1 MPEAPRLPTR
11 ETLPAV
17 RSRAAKIVR
26 ALRRRYPDPRVPL
39 RHENA
44 LQLLVATILSAQ
56 CTDAMVNRITPAL
69 FARYRSAADFAGAD
83 TREFEKMIRPTGF
96 FRQKTKAI
104 LGAARTLVERF
115 GGAVPGTME
124 ELLLLEGVGRK
135 TANVILGGFYGV
147 PGVVVDTHV
156 RRLSRRLALT
166 GADEPDR
173 IEQDLMRLIPRREWS
188 AFSLRLIFFGREIC
202 AARNPRCPVCPL
214 NRYCP
219 SAKYGGT
226 PPWMRPRRR

>member
-1 MPEAPRLPTR
+1 MPEAPRVPTR

-17 RSRAAKIVR
+17 RSRAAKIIRV
-26 ALRRRYPDPRVPL
+26 LRRRYPDPRVPL

-56 CTDAMVNRITPAL
+56 CTDTMVNRITPAL
-69 FARYRSAADFAGAD
+69 FARYRTAADFASAD
-83 TREFEKMIRPTGF
+83 TREFQTVIRPTGF
-96 FRQKTKAI
+96 FRQKSKAI
-104 LGAARTLVERF
+104 VGAARTLVERF
-115 GGAVPGTME
+115 EGEVPQTME

-135 TANVILGGFYGV
+135 TANVILGGFYGI

-166 GADEPDR
+166 GSTEPDR

-214 NRYCP
+214 SRYCP
-219 SAKYGGT
+219 SAKYGGA